1 MQRRN
6 RELNVFSLSAID
18 LFCSGMGA
26 VMVLM
31 VLLLPYYR
39 KSTPADATAPTP
51 ARVEVADNSIQVQD
65 LDVVFVMD
73 ATMSMKD
80 ELEAIRTDLHSVIEV
95 LRRISNDARVGFVA
109 YTDEGVRWSCPLL
122 PVNRGARG
130 ESNLIRLENVVKE
143 VELIGNEDWPEDVL
157 AGLEHAFSFDWN
169 LLGSDRRQMIVV
181 IGDASTHPANIQK
194 SFESVRRWISQSFK
208 RSVST
213 VNTITAEDI
222 PKSPGAELTIPY
234 FKELV
239 RQGKGRY
246 LDKEGDLIGSILDLI
261 IEK

>member
-6 RELNVFSLSAID
+6 REINIFSLSAID

-26 VMVLM
+26 IMVLM
-31 VLLLPYYR
+31 VLLLPNQR
-39 KSTPADATAPTP
+39 KGGLDSQVSPALTQ
-51 ARVEVADNSIQVQD
+51 VEAAGRAIQVQD

-80 ELEAIRTDLHSVIEV
+80 ELNAVKTDLRSVIQV
-95 LRRISNDARVGFVA
+95 LRRISDDARVGFVA
-109 YTDEGVRWSCPLL
+109 YTDDGVRWWCPLL
-122 PVNRGARG
+122 PVNRGAEG
-130 ESNLIRLENVVKE
+130 ESNLGRLEAVVAE

-157 AGLEHAFSFDWN
+157 AGLEKAISFDWQS
-169 LLGSDRRQMIVV
+169 LGSDRRQMIVV
-181 IGDASTHPANIQK
+181 IGDAPTHPANVEK
-194 SFESVRRWISQSFK
+194 SLTLVRQWVAESAK

-213 VNTITAEDI
+213 VNTINPEVI
-222 PKSPGAELTIPY
+222 PNYPGAELTIPY

-239 RQGKGRY
+239 RQGSGRY
-246 LDKEGDLIGSILDLI
+246 LDTKGDLIGSILDLI

>member
-1 MQRRN
+1 
-6 RELNVFSLSAID
+6 
-18 LFCSGMGA
+18 
-26 VMVLM
+26 
-31 VLLLPYYR
+31 
-39 KSTPADATAPTP
+39 
-51 ARVEVADNSIQVQD
+51 
-65 LDVVFVMD
+65 
-73 ATMSMKD
+73 
-80 ELEAIRTDLHSVIEV
+80 
-95 LRRISNDARVGFVA
+95 
-109 YTDEGVRWSCPLL
+109 L
-122 PVNRGARG
+122 PVNRGAQG

-157 AGLEHAFSFDWN
+157 GGLEHAFSFDWN
-169 LLGSDRRQMIVV
+169 LLGADRRQMIVV

-194 SFESVRRWISQSFK
+194 SFALVRRWTAESAK

-239 RQGKGRY
+239 RQGNGRY
-246 LDKEGDLIGSILDLI
+246 LDNEGDLIGSILDLI